1 MADVIDPSIT
11 GEKRITASTRVI
23 LDTPL
28 VQNLAKTWSID
39 ENGILILSGFY
50 GTIVDVNGNEILKST
65 ATASAVNEVTITNAA
80 TLTSPKI
87 KASGETNVWLLL
99 AGKWTGKVQIGDGAD
114 NTKVLTVELVWATT
128 AKTMT
133 VVSAHTDDRTIT
145 LPNATDTLVGKA
157 TTDNLTNKTLMTV
170 TADKTI
176 TPALTVWAQT
186 INKPAGTVNFAAWAS
201 SLVVT
206 NSLVTTSSLVFCEI
220 RTADATLIS
229 IKSVVCGSGSFTIT
243 WDEAATAETSV
254 WFFVVN

>member
-87 KASGETNVWLLL
+87 KASGETNV
-99 AGKWTGKVQIGDGAD
+99 
-114 NTKVLTVELVWATT
+114 
-128 AKTMT
+128 
-133 VVSAHTDDRTIT
+133 
-145 LPNATDTLVGKA
+145 
-157 TTDNLTNKTLMTV
+157 
-170 TADKTI
+170 
-176 TPALTVWAQT
+176 
-186 INKPAGTVNFAAWAS
+186 
-201 SLVVT
+201 
-206 NSLVTTSSLVFCEI
+206 
-220 RTADATLIS
+220 
-229 IKSVVCGSGSFTIT
+229 
-243 WDEAATAETSV
+243 
-254 WFFVVN
+254 